1 MPLFFFSKYDYA
13 EMHVS
18 RSIKFH
24 DTEIKLK
31 LNEILFYGIIKI
43 I

>member
-1 MPLFFFSKYDYA
+1 
-13 EMHVS
+13 MHVS
-18 RSIKFH
+18 RSIKMY

-31 LNEILFYGIIKI
+31 LNEILFYDIIKI